1 MFFVVRS
8 NDRFN
13 FPLGRIKYIV
23 IVILIEV
30 LSRAHAKWG
39 KSLNDFQ
46 FGIFTGRFPGD
57 GAASMTMKGLKLV
70 L

>member
-1 MFFVVRS
+1 MFFVVPS
-8 NDRFN
+8 NDTFN
-13 FPLGRIKYIV
+13 FPLGRIKY

-39 KSLNDFQ
+39 KSLNDFK

-57 GAASMTMKGLKLV
+57 GAASMTVKGL
-70 L
+70 